1 MYSFIYLSIA
11 LMIFLVL
18 FVLIG
23 PELMIATLLFL
34 CFLALMTIIGMIDEI
49 KRK

>member
-11 LMIFLVL
+11 LMMFLIIY
-18 FVLIG
+18 VLIG
-23 PELMIATLLFL
+23 YELMVATLLFL
-34 CFLALMTIIGMIDEI
+34 CFMALLTIIGMIDEI

>member
-11 LMIFLVL
+11 LMVFLML
-18 FVLIG
+18 YVLIG
-23 PELMIATLLFL
+23 FELMVATLLFL
-34 CFLALMTIIGMIDEI
+34 IFLSSLAIIGTIDEN